1 MAGTNKK
8 RRILFFDPIIILKN
22 PQLPENIGMVARTMV
37 NFGFKHLRIVNP
49 KVEWPNSKSIASS
62 AGAFDLIRKYTK
74 VYHNLKDALQG
85 INLLCAATVRE
96 RDLEKKIFEPRKLI
110 RSIQM
115 KYEDKN
121 IGFLFGAEKSGLSN
135 NDLSQANLIVRIPT
149 NEGFGSLNLAMAVNI
164 LCYEW
169 FLLNN
174 KKDKLLYKS
183 RKLEYAN
190 KDKVN
195 HFSTSLIKLL
205 YDIGFYKNLE
215 KNNKLSINLKNFI
228 ANANL
233 SEKDLKILFSI
244 LRALIKYKNK

>member
-1 MAGTNKK
+1 
-8 RRILFFDPIIILKN
+8 
-22 PQLPENIGMVARTMV
+22 
-37 NFGFKHLRIVNP
+37 
-49 KVEWPNSKSIASS
+49 
-62 AGAFDLIRKYTK
+62 
-74 VYHNLKDALQG
+74 
-85 INLLCAATVRE
+85 
-96 RDLEKKIFEPRKLI
+96 
-110 RSIQM
+110 M
-115 KYEDKN
+115 KYEDKK

-174 KKDKLLYKS
+174 KKDKPLYKS

-244 LRALIKYKNK
+244 LKALIKYKNK